1 MSSNPKKSPTKLIEE
16 EEGVPTNLVMLSP
29 DDRAELIWLVR
40 AATITLCQV
49 LDPARTM
56 GGRAEILDPEQIFD
70 GYVVEHFGVEDGVEK
85 DPDSIPDDEVI
96 DDD

>member
-1 MSSNPKKSPTKLIEE
+1 MSSKKSLPTKPIEE
-16 EEGVPTNLVMLSP
+16 EAEGVPTSLVMLSS

-40 AATITLCQV
+40 AATITLCKV
-49 LDPARTM
+49 LDPARVM
-56 GGRAEILDPEQIFD
+56 GGRAEVLDPEQIFD

-85 DPDSIPDDEVI
+85 DPDDIPENEVI

>member
-1 MSSNPKKSPTKLIEE
+1 MPSNPKKVPTKLIEE
-16 EEGVPTNLVMLSP
+16 EEGVPTSLVMLSP

-56 GGRAEILDPEQIFD
+56 SGRAEVLDPEQIFD
-70 GYVVEHFGVEDGVEK
+70 GYVVEHFGAEDGVEK
-85 DPDSIPDDEVI
+85 NPEDIPDADVI
-96 DDD
+96 DAD